1 MDITGRLTA
10 DAQVRT
16 LSDNREV
23 VNFSVAVNESYKPKD
38 GERVTHTEF
47 FDCSYWLW
55 SGIAQYMTKGT
66 IVQITG
72 RLSTR
77 AWINADGEP
86 KAGLN
91 FHTAAIKLHGG
102 NGNGAAQGTAAKAE
116 GGQAAPAAKD
126 TQVYEAQVITGR
138 EEEHDDLPF

>member
-66 IVQITG
+66 VVEISG
-72 RLSTR
+72 RVSAR
-77 AWINADGEP
+77 AWMDAEGQP

-91 FHTAAIKLHGG
+91 FHTSKIKLHGG
-102 NGNGAAQGTAAKAE
+102 SGNGAAQGATPKTQ
-116 GGQAAPAAKD
+116 GTQAAPATEA
-126 TQVYEAQVITGR
+126 TQVHGAQVITGGQ
-138 EEEHDDLPF
+138 EEHDDLPF